1 MNRLQKIWQ
10 CLACL
15 MLIFSLQAYAAG
27 DDTGF
32 RIVRADLP
40 LRQGLHQLDVDI
52 DYGFSNAVI
61 DALDHGVPLT
71 LVIKLDVTP
80 ENAWPWDAYVL
91 QERKNFEIRFYSLT
105 KNYQLTLL
113 DTGEKR
119 SFVSLNSL
127 VRKMSKLSIVLE
139 NGRRL
144 IRGVHY
150 QARVAV
156 TLDIEALPLPLRPIA
171 YFSPDWYLSSPWYT
185 WTFEG

>member
-1 MNRLQKIWQ
+1 MNKLHMLRIGLM
-10 CLACL
+10 CL
-15 MLIFSLQAYAAG
+15 MLAFSALAGAAAG
-27 DDTGF
+27 DTGF

-40 LRQGLHQLDVDI
+40 IQQGLHQLDVDI

-71 LVIKLDVTP
+71 LVVKLDVVR

-119 SFVSLNSL
+119 SFVSLNAL
-127 VRKMSKLSIVLE
+127 VRKMGKLSIVLE
-139 NGRRL
+139 NGGRL
-144 IRGVHY
+144 IHGERY

-185 WTFEG
+185 WIFEG

>member
-1 MNRLQKIWQ
+1 MNGLKIIRQ
-10 CLACL
+10 SLIFL
-15 MLIFSLQAYAAG
+15 MLTFGMPAHALA

-32 RIVRADLP
+32 RIMRAELP
-40 LRQGLHQLDVDI
+40 LRQGQHQLDVDI

-71 LVIKLDVTP
+71 LVIKLDVVR
-80 ENAWPWDAYVL
+80 EKAWPWDAYVL

-113 DTGEKR
+113 DTGDKR

-127 VRKMSKLSIVLE
+127 VRQMSKLSIVLE
-139 NGRRL
+139 KAGRL
-144 IRGVHY
+144 IHGEHY

-171 YFSPDWYLSSPWYT
+171 YFSPVWYLSSPWYT

>member
-1 MNRLQKIWQ
+1 MIRQ
-10 CLACL
+10 CLACFML
-15 MLIFSLQAYAAG
+15 MFSIGTPAYAGA

-32 RIVRADLP
+32 RIVRAELP
-40 LRQGLHQLDVDI
+40 VRQSHHQLDVDI
-52 DYGFSNAVI
+52 YYGFSNAVI
-61 DALDHGVPLT
+61 DALDHGVPLK
-71 LVIKLDVTP
+71 LIIKLDIVR

-113 DTGEKR
+113 DTGEKH

-127 VRKMSKLSIVLE
+127 VRQMGKLSIVLE
-139 NGRRL
+139 KGSRL
-144 IRGVHY
+144 IHGVRY
-150 QARVAV
+150 QARAAV

-171 YFSPDWYLSSPWYT
+171 YFSPAWYLGSPWYT

>member
-1 MNRLQKIWQ
+1 MNKLHRVRHCLG
-10 CLACL
+10 CFMLAFSVLAC
-15 MLIFSLQAYAAG
+15 AAG

-32 RIVRADLP
+32 HIVRAELP
-40 LRQGLHQLDVDI
+40 VRQGQHQLDVDI

-71 LVIKLDVTP
+71 LVIKLDIVR
-80 ENAWPWDAYVL
+80 ESAWPWDAYVL

-127 VRKMSKLSIVLE
+127 VRKMGKLSIVLDK
-139 NGRRL
+139 GSRL
-144 IRGVHY
+144 IHGARY